1 MRLNKATA
9 EAFRKELD
17 SRLLRG
23 VAEEAKRYKENG
35 LTFKRFM
42 WDCYHGVGHKRSQE
56 IIASN
61 NAEVQVIGGYMANVK
76 DYHIE
81 KMLKSA
87 LKDVAYE

>member
-9 EAFRKELD
+9 EDFRKELD

-56 IIASN
+56 IITSN

-76 DYHIE
+76 DSHIE
-81 KMLKSA
+81 TMLKNA